1 MSKAHDDIQNALSV
15 SQSFNADS
23 SVTEQRVRLNH
34 DLRTSVSSILGLAQ
48 IARENTSPEFVNDCL
63 TGIET
68 SSRQL
73 LSLIDAL
80 YGIDVE
86 RINIPERSAINADLN
101 GASVLLAEDDFINLQ
116 IAQFFLEEAGARVIT
131 TCNGE
136 EALKAFEGSPEGY
149 FDVIVT
155 DIEMPLMDGYSLA
168 KAVRTSKRKDGAKM
182 PIVAL
187 TAHTLEDAVRA
198 GRDSG
203 INAHIPKPLDME
215 IMVNTLHGLIKRA
228 DTGSAADSYSVG
240 KRLGWLVEF
249 VRIKKSVTASIR
261 KSAGLNHTQGR
272 ILLHV
277 AANPPETIGAIAQ
290 SLHLSSNTV
299 TTSVDVLEKLG
310 YAKRDTDTE
319 DRREVRLSTTRA
331 GKDAAYAYARATIDA
346 IDEKPFWAIAM
357 EQGAFTYAPTPSA
370 SLGTFFGKVS
380 FEKTRERIKR
390 ELELGDDQ
398 PLSVD
403 DVAKTSLAE
412 MALCCL
418 SEEVTANKKSGLKG
432 NESLVLRV
440 LAKDDSSLCSST
452 IGKQIKAGANTMAV
466 ATGSLFERGFISRSA
481 DPKDAR
487 ATLLSLTDEGKE
499 FLRSVNPRYCSVFDS
514 HFPGLKDHETEEY
527 EDLVVSSL

>member
-23 SVTEQRVRLNH
+23 SITEQRVRLNH

-86 RINIPERSAINADLN
+86 RINIPEKPAINADLN

-131 TCNGE
+131 ACNGE

-155 DIEMPLMDGYSLA
+155 DIEMPLMDGYTLA
-168 KAVRTSKRKDGAKM
+168 KAVRASKRKDGAKM
-182 PIVAL
+182 PVVAL

-215 IMVNTLHGLIKRA
+215 IMVSTLHGLIKRTEA
-228 DTGSAADSYSVG
+228 SGNAADSYSVG
-240 KRLGWLVEF
+240 KRLGWLIEF
-249 VRIKKSVTASIR
+249 VRIKKSITASIR

-277 AANPPETIGAIAQ
+277 AANPPETIGVIAQ

-299 TTSVDVLEKLG
+299 TTSVDILEKLG
-310 YAKRDTDTE
+310 YAKRDTGTE
-319 DRREVRLSTTRA
+319 DRREVCLSTTKA
-331 GKDAAYAYARATIDA
+331 GKDAAYAYVRATIDA
-346 IDEKPFWAIAM
+346 INDKPFWGIAM
-357 EQGAFTYAPTPSA
+357 EQGAFTYAPVPAA

-380 FEKTRERIKR
+380 LEDVRDRVIR
-390 ELELGDDQ
+390 ELGLSDDQ
-398 PLSVD
+398 PMSVD
-403 DVAKTSLAE
+403 DIAKTTLAE

-418 SEEVTANKKSGLKG
+418 SEEVTANKKCGLKG

-440 LAKDDSSLCSST
+440 LAKDDSSLCSSA

-466 ATGSLFERGFISRSA
+466 ATSSLFERGFISRTA

-487 ATLLSLTDEGKE
+487 ATLLALTDDGKE
-499 FLRSVNPRYCSVFDS
+499 FLRGVNPRYCSVFDS

-527 EDLVVSSL
+527 MEEA

>member
-1 MSKAHDDIQNALSV
+1 MSKEHDDIKNALSV

-23 SVTEQRVRLNH
+23 SLTEQRVRLNH

-48 IARENTSPEFVNDCL
+48 IARENTSPEFINDCL

-86 RINIPERSAINADLN
+86 RINIPERAAINADLN

-155 DIEMPLMDGYSLA
+155 DIEMPLMDGYALA
-168 KAVRTSKRKDGAKM
+168 KAIRASKRKDGAQI

-187 TAHTLEDAVRA
+187 TAHTLEEAVRA
-198 GRDSG
+198 GRDCG
-203 INAHIPKPLDME
+203 INAHVPKPLDME
-215 IMVNTLHGLIKRA
+215 IMVGTLHGLIKRA
-228 DTGSAADSYSVG
+228 DATSSANGYSVG
-240 KRLGWLVEF
+240 KRLGWLIEF
-249 VRIKKSVTASIR
+249 VRIKKNVTSAIR

-277 AANPPETIGAIAQ
+277 AANPPETIGVIAQ

-299 TTSVDVLEKLG
+299 TTSVDILEKLG
-310 YAKRDTDTE
+310 YAKRDTGTE
-319 DRREVRLSTTRA
+319 DRREVCLSTTRA

-346 IDEKPFWAIAM
+346 IDDKAFWVNAM
-357 EQGAFTYAPTPSA
+357 EQGAFTYAPVTSA

-380 FEKTRERIKR
+380 LDKTRERVIR
-390 ELELGDDQ
+390 MLELGEDQ
-398 PLSVD
+398 PFSVD
-403 DVAKTSLAE
+403 DVAKTTLAE

-418 SEEVTANKKSGLKG
+418 AESVSANKKSNLKG

-440 LAKDDSSLCSST
+440 LAKDDGSLCSSA
-452 IGKQIKAGANTMAV
+452 IGKQIQAGANTMAV
-466 ATGSLFERGFISRSA
+466 ATSSLFERGFISRTA

-499 FLRSVNPRYCSVFDS
+499 FLRGVNPKYCSVFDS
-514 HFPGLKDHETEEY
+514 HFPGLKDHETEEFC
-527 EDLVVSSL
+527 EEV